1 MMMWHGL
8 AQKGNRLNFALDHQL
23 RRHPALPTR
32 HVPDG
37 LWNEYP
43 DLVLP
48 PTERAPYA
56 AGTDTARVVSL
67 MVGRRKIRQGESL
80 FRQRDHFQHLYA
92 VQSGSFKSTLAL
104 VDGGEQVSDFH
115 MTGEL
120 LGLDGVAEGLHA
132 SSATALEDSEISTL
146 SYTHLSELCC
156 ANTGGMQSAVMRLIS
171 REVVRSNSH
180 VVMLGSLNSAQ
191 RLAAFLLNQSQRLS
205 ARGYSAIEFNLKM
218 TRGEI
223 GSFLGMTLE
232 TVSRTFTEL
241 QQQRL
246 LAVDRR
252 HIVISNL
259 DGLAQV

>member
-1 MMMWHGL
+1 M
-8 AQKGNRLNFALDHQL
+8 NFALDHQP
-23 RRHPALPTR
+23 RHQQALPAQ

-37 LWNEYP
+37 LWHQYP
-43 DLVLP
+43 DLVIP
-48 PTERAPYA
+48 PSERAPCA
-56 AGTDTARVVSL
+56 ADTDTARLITL
-67 MVGRRKIRQGESL
+67 MVGRRKIRQGECL
-80 FRQRDHFQHLYA
+80 FRERDHFQHMYA

-146 SYTHLSELCC
+146 SFTHLSELC
-156 ANTGGMQSAVMRLIS
+156 AAAGGVQSAVMRLIS

-180 VVMLGSLNSAQ
+180 VLLLGSLNSAQ
-191 RLAAFLLNQSQRLS
+191 RLAAFLLNQSQRLNK
-205 ARGYSAIEFNLKM
+205 RGYSAVEFHLKM

-246 LAVDRR
+246 LKVDRR
-252 HIVISNL
+252 HIVISDL
-259 DGLAQV
+259 DGLARV

>member
-1 MMMWHGL
+1 M
-8 AQKGNRLNFALDHQL
+8 NIALEHQPH
-23 RRHPALPTR
+23 RQTAPPTHR
-32 HVPDG
+32 VPDG
-37 LWNEYP
+37 LWHEYP

-48 PTERAPYA
+48 PTARAPCP
-56 AGTDTARVVSL
+56 AGNDTARLISL
-67 MVGRRKIRQGESL
+67 MVGRRKVRQGECL
-80 FRQRDHFQHLYA
+80 FRERDHFQYLYA
-92 VQSGSFKSTLAL
+92 VQSGSFKSTLSL
-104 VDGGEQVSDFH
+104 MDGGEQVSDFH

-146 SYTHLSELCC
+146 CYTHLGELC
-156 ANTGGMQSAVMRLIS
+156 AAAGGVQSAVMRLIS
-171 REVVRSNSH
+171 HAVVRSNSH
-180 VVMLGSLNSAQ
+180 VVLLGSLNSAQ
-191 RLAAFLLNQSQRLS
+191 RLAAFLLNQSQRLN
-205 ARGYSAIEFNLKM
+205 ARGYSAVEFHLKM

-252 HIVISNL
+252 HIVISSL
-259 DGLAQV
+259 DGLARV

>member
-1 MMMWHGL
+1 
-8 AQKGNRLNFALDHQL
+8 
-23 RRHPALPTR
+23 
-32 HVPDG
+32 
-37 LWNEYP
+37 
-43 DLVLP
+43 
-48 PTERAPYA
+48 
-56 AGTDTARVVSL
+56 
-67 MVGRRKIRQGESL
+67 MVGRRKIRQGECL
-80 FRQRDHFQHLYA
+80 FRERDHFQHMYA

-146 SYTHLSELCC
+146 SFTHLSELC
-156 ANTGGMQSAVMRLIS
+156 AAAGGVQSAVMRLIS

-180 VVMLGSLNSAQ
+180 VLLLGSLNSAQ
-191 RLAAFLLNQSQRLS
+191 RLAAFLLNQSQRLNK
-205 ARGYSAIEFNLKM
+205 RGYSAVEFHLKM

-246 LAVDRR
+246 LKVDRR
-252 HIVISNL
+252 HIVISDL
-259 DGLAQV
+259 DGLARV